1 MQQDA
6 VYSLFRL
13 DGICMRIIDTPQFQ
27 RLRELK
33 QLGLTYYVFPSASHN
48 RFEHSLGVAYKA
60 QEVHAVPVLHTESVV
75 LPLLVLGGCMT
86 DRPCRQPN
94 VDHADR
100 RQPTKY
106 GRRRGKSWGCSS
118 QMCRQ

>member
-1 MQQDA
+1 MH
-6 VYSLFRL
+6 SLFRL

-60 QEVHAVPVLHTESVV
+60 QEVHAT
-75 LPLLVLGGCMT
+75 LLL
-86 DRPCRQPN
+86 
-94 VDHADR
+94 HADVNSEAIPAACQAPQR
-100 RQPTKY
+100 
-106 GRRRGKSWGCSS
+106 SS
-118 QMCRQ
+118 LPVT